1 MRYVTTIGGLQVV
14 FLLEGAEVARM
25 DAVAARG
32 LPAPGPTFEA
42 YVAARGDWLHH
53 TAWLLTGDHARA
65 EDLVQTALGK
75 TWPRWSR
82 IAVSGE
88 GTYDAYVRKV
98 MMNTYISW
106 WHRMWTKE
114 YPTDAVPEPD
124 VARGTADAG
133 DDAARRRDVAA
144 ALAALPRGQ
153 RAVVVLRYFHD
164 LTEAQTAEA
173 LGCSVGTV
181 KSQASRALAALRS
194 SPALS
199 EEGVRDV

>member
-1 MRYVTTIGGLQVV
+1 MGSTQTRVLS
-14 FLLEGAEVARM
+14 
-25 DAVAARG
+25 
-32 LPAPGPTFEA
+32 APGPSFEE

-53 TAWLLTGDHARA
+53 TAWLLTGDHQRA

-106 WHRMWTKE
+106 WHRKWTKE
-114 YPTDAVPEPD
+114 YPTDAVPEPA
-124 VARGTADAG
+124 VAERTTDAG
-133 DDAARRRDVAA
+133 DEVARRRDVAA
-144 ALAALPRGQ
+144 ALSALPRGQ

-181 KSQASRALAALRS
+181 KSQASRALATLRT
-194 SPALS
+194 SPALAG
-199 EEGVRDV
+199 EEVRDV